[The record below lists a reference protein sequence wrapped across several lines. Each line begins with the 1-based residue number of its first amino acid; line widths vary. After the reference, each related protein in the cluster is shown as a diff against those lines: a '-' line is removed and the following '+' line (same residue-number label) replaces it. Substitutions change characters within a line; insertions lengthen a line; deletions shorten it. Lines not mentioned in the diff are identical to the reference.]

1 MTSATITVF
10 ESAMG
15 LAKQAVHQDK
25 AKNYSEAARCYKE
38 SIETFEIVKSKSG
51 NVTVGKAI
59 NEKIQQYRDRLKRI
73 EKYLLSKQDLSLL
86 FQNVVNSEQYRPNE
100 ENGEIEFETKIVSV
114 DDEISVDR
122 LLQRGSDAI
131 EKAKR
136 KDAKHNYKDALKLYE
151 DGLTDLLKVVVD
163 TQDVYPEDA
172 DKVKYKCLLIHE
184 RTNAIK
190 NHIETGALLPDRKD
204 STLENIKDENR
215 GYSSRHHSGNS
226 NGFDSCSA
234 SPEPLVNI
242 SSISNYGNATTTI
255 AEEYEDEEDED
266 HLLLMEEIRSNLSL
280 ASISAATS
288 TTFNPVCYVPLTQPI
303 EQDIFQ
309 KAASEAGS
317 RHSLYPMCEIKRSP
331 SLISGQ
337 SDIDMLQG
345 KFLLGEKQQQ
355 QENVIPL
362 ADLDKELCISS
373 YSLKDSAVGDGIERS
388 DGIKSASMLSSASS
402 YNSLSKHKYQSFHS
416 SAEDVLAAYAICS
429 TPESAKNYTFSEKD
443 RNVSELTYVNTSY
456 IDPIAYKELCL
467 NDSEGS
473 DSGISSG
480 PSPKNSARD
489 ASQSSTPTMNTAN
502 DDTIQEELSR
512 DQEEVISRSVSD
524 NSLCDKEGKKEEIPL
539 LTVASVYEEQ
549 NRTESNSCIKVEDV
563 NVEKHSR
570 PHTPNNNT
578 TTNFNATDSREHLS
592 SWQGSKNSL
601 SKDNEQSVK
610 FLNSSPLLSRGGSK
624 SSRASNVSRLEED
637 ELTVL
642 SAEEIVEVD
651 SAPTTRPKSPKAE
664 LHELQMEELEA
675 YGDPSREYI
684 PPRAFA
690 RRPNE
695 AENDDEINKGCYY
708 FMSCLDAFWIL

>member
-1 MTSATITVF
+1 MTSATISVF
-10 ESAMG
+10 ESAIG
-15 LAKQAVHQDK
+15 LATQAVHQDK
-25 AKNYSEAARCYKE
+25 AKNYTEAARCYKE
-38 SIETFEIVKSKSG
+38 SIATFEIVKSKSG
-51 NVTVGKAI
+51 NSTVSKAI
-59 NEKIQQYRDRLKRI
+59 DEKIKQYRERVKRI
-73 EKYLLSKQDLSLL
+73 DKYLLGKQDLSQL
-86 FQNVVNSEQYRPNE
+86 FKAVVNSEQSETNE
-100 ENGEIEFETKIVSV
+100 ENGEIEFETKVVSV
-114 DDEISVDR
+114 DDDISIEG
-122 LLQRGSDAI
+122 LLLRGTDAI

-136 KDAKHNYKDALKLYE
+136 KDAKHNYKDALKLYDE
-151 DGLTDLLKVVVD
+151 GMTDLLQVAVD
-163 TQDVYPEDA
+163 TQDAFPQDA
-172 DKVKYKCLLIHE
+172 DVVKYKCLLIHE
-184 RTNAIK
+184 RINAIK
-190 NHIETGALLPDRKD
+190 NHIETGAPLSDRKD
-204 STLENIKDENR
+204 SNLETIKDENR
-215 GYSSRHHSGNS
+215 GYKSRNHSGNS

-234 SPEPLVNI
+234 SPEPLMNI
-242 SSISNYGNATTTI
+242 TSISNYGNATTTI

-288 TTFNPVCYVPLTQPI
+288 TTFNPVCYVPLPPPT
-303 EQDIFQ
+303 ELDTFQ

-345 KFLLGEKQQQ
+345 KFLLGEKQK

-373 YSLKDSAVGDGIERS
+373 YSLKDSAVGDGTERS
-388 DGIKSASMLSSASS
+388 DGIKSTSMLSSASS

-429 TPESAKNYTFSEKD
+429 TPESAKNYTFTEND
-443 RNVSELTYVNTSY
+443 RNVSELTYVNTEF

-480 PSPKNSARD
+480 QSPKNSARD
-489 ASQSSTPTMNTAN
+489 PSLSSTPTMNTAN
-502 DDTIQEELSR
+502 EEDLKG
-512 DQEEVISRSVSD
+512 DQEEVISRTLSD
-524 NSLCDKEGKKEEIPL
+524 NSLCAKENEAAPL
-539 LTVASVYEEQ
+539 LAVASVYQEQ
-549 NRTESNSCIKVEDV
+549 NMSGSNLSVKVEEAK
-563 NVEKHSR
+563 VEKQSK
-570 PHTPNNNT
+570 PDTPNNIST
-578 TTNFNATDSREHLS
+578 TSINATGSMEKLS
-592 SWQGSKNSL
+592 SRQASKNSL
-601 SKDNEQSVK
+601 DNDDVKSVK
-610 FLNSSPLLSRGGSK
+610 FLTPSPPLSRGGSK
-624 SSRASNVSRLEED
+624 SSRASNVSRAEED
-637 ELTVL
+637 ELMVL

-651 SAPTTRPKSPKAE
+651 SAPLTRSKSPKAE
-664 LHELQMEELEA
+664 LHELQMQELEA

-695 AENDDEINKGCYY
+695 TEDEEGINKGCYY